1 MVKCSTTGPR
11 PNAGTKVSAPTR
23 ITVPISNQMIPV
35 LALAGSMAGKK
46 RISASIGTM
55 ATHTPMFIWLLI
67 GTVIL
72 VGALTFVPALGLGPV
87 VEHLTMIGAH

>member
-1 MVKCSTTGPR
+1 
-11 PNAGTKVSAPTR
+11 
-23 ITVPISNQMIPV
+23 V
-35 LALAGSMAGKK
+35 LALAGSLAAKK
-46 RISASIGTM
+46 RIPASVGTM
-55 ATHTPMFIWLLI
+55 ATHTPLFVMLLI